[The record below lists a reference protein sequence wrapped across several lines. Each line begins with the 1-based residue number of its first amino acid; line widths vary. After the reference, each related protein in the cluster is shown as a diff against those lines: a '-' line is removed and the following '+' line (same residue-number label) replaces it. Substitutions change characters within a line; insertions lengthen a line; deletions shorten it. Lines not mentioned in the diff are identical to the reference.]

1 MCGIFGAYSS
11 QAITRQEL
19 GTLVKHAEQRG
30 VDSSGLLYFRHG
42 SYELKRADINA
53 TRLLGNT
60 AWSGST
66 FVMGHSRLVTN
77 GEADNQPILKRSVA
91 VIHNGIVVNDREIW
105 PSLKGARELQVDTEV
120 IAQITQEYFEENGT
134 LQGVSGPIYRLC
146 QGAVSCAIAAPSIG
160 ELVLLSNT
168 GSMYLSRRAGGFEFA
183 SESYGLRLLGNLTPE
198 RILNSEVML
207 EIPKSEMPNQTL
219 LQEPGSRNLLPN
231 INLKSSESAL
241 LVNVR
246 PNLVRCSRCILPATM
261 PFIRFDAA
269 GICNYCANY
278 KLRTVPRSLS
288 ELEDLVRKYRR
299 VNGPDV
305 IIPFS
310 GGRDSSFGLH
320 LVVREL
326 GMNPITFTYDW
337 GMITDLGRRNASL
350 MSAKLGVENIIVAA
364 DIVKKRKNI
373 AMNLKAWL
381 ARPNLGMV
389 SILTAGD
396 KHFFKYV
403 DTVKRQTGVN
413 LNLWGINPLEV
424 THFKSGFLGL
434 APDFEET
441 RVYTSSAMK
450 QLSYQSK
457 RLSAMIESPGYFNSS
472 LVDTVSGEYW
482 RSFAKK
488 SDYFHIFDYWRW
500 DEKEINEVLL
510 NDYDWE
516 TATDT
521 STTWRIGDGT
531 AGFYNYVYYTIAG
544 LTEHDTLRSNQIR
557 EGQITRE
564 EALNLVAD
572 ENQPRYENIK
582 WYLDSLGFDFAEVI
596 KTVNATKRL
605 Y

>member
-1 MCGIFGAYSS
+1 MCGIFGIYSS
-11 QAITRQEL
+11 TGVNATAL
-19 GTLVKHAEQRG
+19 KSLAKHAEQRG
-30 VDSSGLLYFRHG
+30 IDSSGLMFSRRGLYQTTR
-42 SYELKRADINA
+42 SDSKA
-53 TRLLGNT
+53 TRLLAQT
-60 AWSGST
+60 SWQGSN
-66 FVMGHSRLVTN
+66 FLMGHSRLVTN
-77 GEADNQPILKRSVA
+77 GEADNQPIVKRSVS
-91 VIHNGIVVNDREIW
+91 VIHNGIVVNDTDIW
-105 PSLKGARELQVDTEV
+105 PSLKGERELQVDTEV
-120 IAQITQEYFEENGT
+120 IAQIAQEHFERLGT
-134 LQGVSGPIYRLC
+134 LAGVSEPIFRLC
-146 QGAVSCAIAAPSIG
+146 KGAVSGAIAAPSAG
-160 ELVLLSNT
+160 ELILLSNT
-168 GSMYLSRRAGGFEFA
+168 GSMYLTQRPDGFEFA
-183 SESYGLRLLGNLTPE
+183 SESYALKLLSNSSPE
-198 RILNSEVML
+198 RILNSEVLL
-207 EIPKSEMPNQTL
+207 EIPASELSNEQVNQVAAT
-219 LQEPGSRNLLPN
+219 RNLLPR
-231 INLKSSESAL
+231 INLNASEEAL
-241 LVNVR
+241 LVNAI
-246 PNLVRCSRCILPATM
+246 PELVRCSRCILPSTM
-261 PFIRFDAA
+261 PFIRFDST
-269 GICNYCANY
+269 GVCNYCTNY
-278 KLRTVPRSLS
+278 RIRTAPKSLA
-288 ELEDLVRKYRR
+288 ELEHLVQSYRR
-299 VNGPDV
+299 ANGPDV

-381 ARPNLGMV
+381 AKPNLGMV

-424 THFKSGFLGL
+424 THFKSGFLGV

-441 RVYTSSAMK
+441 RVYTSGAMK
-450 QLSYQSK
+450 QLDYQSK
-457 RLSAMIESPGYFNSS
+457 RFSAMVESPGYFNSS

-488 SDYFHIFDYWRW
+488 TDYFHIFDYWRW
-500 DEKEINEVLL
+500 DEKEINDVLL
-510 NDYDWE
+510 NEYEWE
-516 TATDT
+516 TAPDT

-531 AGFYNYVYYTIAG
+531 AGFYNYIYHTIAG

-564 EALNLVAD
+564 EALSLVAD

-582 WYLDSLGFDFAEVI
+582 WYLDSLGFDFSEVI
-596 KTVNATKRL
+596 KTVNATMRL

>member
-1 MCGIFGAYSS
+1 MCGIFGIYSS
-11 QAITRQEL
+11 TGVDAIAL
-19 GTLVKHAEQRG
+19 NSLAKHAEQRG
-30 VDSSGLLYFRHG
+30 IDSSGLLFFRSG
-42 SYELKRADINA
+42 AYELSRADSKA
-53 TRLLGNT
+53 TRLLT
-60 AWSGST
+60 RTSWQGSN
-66 FVMGHSRLVTN
+66 FLMGHSRLVTN
-77 GEADNQPILKRSVA
+77 GEADNQPIVKKSVA
-91 VIHNGIVVNDREIW
+91 VIHNGIVVNDSDIW
-105 PSLKGARELQVDTEV
+105 PALNGERELQVDTEV
-120 IAQITQEYFEENGT
+120 IAQIAQEHIDRFGT
-134 LQGVSGPIYRLC
+134 LAGVSEPLFQLC
-146 QGAVSCAIAAPSIG
+146 KGAVSCAIAAPSEG

-168 GSMYLSRRAGGFEFA
+168 GSMYLTQREGGFEFA
-183 SESYGLRLLGNLTPE
+183 SESYALKLLSNSIPE

-207 EIPKSEMPNQTL
+207 EIPASELAKEQANQTA
-219 LQEPGSRNLLPN
+219 GTRNLLTK
-231 INLKSSESAL
+231 INLSASEEAL
-241 LVNVR
+241 LVNSI
-246 PNLVRCSRCILPATM
+246 PELFRCSRCILPSTM
-261 PFIRFDAA
+261 PFIRFDS
-269 GICNYCANY
+269 GGVCNYCTNY
-278 KLRTVPRSLS
+278 KIRTVPKSLA
-288 ELEDLVRKYRR
+288 ELEYLVQNYRR
-299 VNGPDV
+299 ANGPDV

-337 GMITDLGRRNASL
+337 GMVTDLGRRNASL

-373 AMNLKAWL
+373 AINLKAWL
-381 ARPNLGMV
+381 AKPNLGMV
-389 SILTAGD
+389 SVLTAGD

-441 RVYTSSAMK
+441 RVYTSGAIK
-450 QLSYQSK
+450 QLKYQSK
-457 RLSAMIESPGYFNSS
+457 RFSAMIESPGYFNSS
-472 LVDTVSGEYW
+472 ITDTVSGEYW

-488 SDYFHIFDYWRW
+488 TDYFHIFDYWRW
-500 DEKEINEVLL
+500 DEKEINDVLL
-510 NDYDWE
+510 NEYEWE
-516 TATDT
+516 TASDT

-531 AGFYNYVYYTIAG
+531 AGFYNYVYFTIAG

-557 EGQITRE
+557 EGQITRA
-564 EALNLVAD
+564 EALSLVSD

>member
-1 MCGIFGAYSS
+1 MCGIFGSYNAAGVLANSIRS
-11 QAITRQEL
+11 LA
-19 GTLVKHAEQRG
+19 KHAEQRG
-30 VDSSGLLYFRHG
+30 VDSSGLFYFREG
-42 SYELKRADINA
+42 SYELSRAD
-53 TRLLGNT
+53 TRVTLLLNT
-60 AWSGST
+60 AAWRGST
-66 FVMGHSRLVTN
+66 FLMGHSRLVTN
-77 GEADNQPILKRSVA
+77 GEADNQPIVKSSVV
-91 VIHNGIVVNDREIW
+91 VIHNGIVVNDEEIW
-105 PSLKGARELQVDTEV
+105 PFLEGKRQLQVDTEV
-120 IAQITQEYFEENGT
+120 IAQIAQEHLNKFGS
-134 LQGVSGPIYRLC
+134 LSGVSEPVFRLC
-146 QGAVSCAIAAPSIG
+146 QGAVSCAIAAPSHG
-160 ELVLLSNT
+160 ELALISNT
-168 GSMYLSRRAGGFEFA
+168 GSMYLSRRTDGFEFA
-183 SESYGLRLLGNLTPE
+183 SESYALQLVSDATPK
-198 RILNSEVML
+198 RILNEEVILAIPASELAVQQSSPAL
-207 EIPKSEMPNQTL
+207 
-219 LQEPGSRNLLPN
+219 GGRNLLPKV
-231 INLKSSESAL
+231 NLKNSEASL
-241 LVNVR
+241 LVSTQPDV
-246 PNLVRCSRCILPATM
+246 VRCTRCILPTTM
-261 PFIRFDAA
+261 PFIRFDSA
-269 GICNYCANY
+269 GVCNYCLNY
-278 KLRTVPRSLS
+278 KIRTAPKSLE
-288 ELEDLVRKYRR
+288 ELDRLVREYRR
-299 VNGPDV
+299 TSSPDV

-381 ARPNLGMV
+381 AKPNLGMV

-403 DTVKRQTGVN
+403 DTVKRQTGVD

-424 THFKSGFLGL
+424 THFKSGFLGV

-450 QLSYQSK
+450 QLNYQSK
-457 RLSAMIESPGYFNSS
+457 RLSAMLESPGYFNSS

-488 SDYFHIFDYWRW
+488 ADYFHIFDYWRW
-500 DEKEINEVLL
+500 DEQEINNVLL
-510 NDYDWE
+510 NEYDWE
-516 TATDT
+516 TAPDT

-564 EALNLVAD
+564 EALSLVAD

-582 WYLDSLGFDFAEVI
+582 WYLDSLGFDFSEVI
-596 KTVNATKRL
+596 KTVNGTKRL

>member
-1 MCGIFGAYSS
+1 MCGIFGVLTATGISS
-11 QAITRQEL
+11 KAVNL
-19 GTLVKHAEQRG
+19 LANHAEQRG
-30 VDSSGLLYFRHG
+30 IDSSGLLYFNKG
-42 SYELKRADINA
+42 GYQLERADIKA
-53 TRLLGNT
+53 SKLLGKV
-60 AWSGST
+60 AWQGSK
-66 FVMGHSRLVTN
+66 FLMGHSRLVTN
-77 GEADNQPILKRSVA
+77 GEADNQPIVKRSVA
-91 VIHNGIVVNDREIW
+91 VIHNGIVVNDTDIW
-105 PSLKGARELQVDTEV
+105 TSLKGKRELQVDTEV
-120 IAQITQEYFEENGT
+120 IAQIAQEHLERLGT
-134 LQGVSGPIYRLC
+134 LERVSEPIFRLC
-146 QGAVSCAIAAPSIG
+146 KGAVSCAIAAPSVG

-168 GSMYLSRRAGGFEFA
+168 GSMYLTQRPDGFEFA
-183 SESYGLRLLGNLTPE
+183 SEIYALKLISNSSPKP
-198 RILNSEVML
+198 ILNSEVML
-207 EIPKSEMPNQTL
+207 KIPASEFSTEQANQAS
-219 LQEPGSRNLLPN
+219 GKRNLLPR
-231 INLKSSESAL
+231 INLNASEEAL
-241 LVNVR
+241 LVNAI
-246 PNLVRCSRCILPATM
+246 PELVRCSRCILPSTM
-261 PFIRFDAA
+261 PFIRFDTA
-269 GICNYCANY
+269 GVCNYCTNY
-278 KLRTVPRSLS
+278 KIRTAPKSLA
-288 ELEDLVRKYRR
+288 ELESLVREYRQA
-299 VNGPDV
+299 NGPDV

-381 ARPNLGMV
+381 AKPNLGMV

-441 RVYTSSAMK
+441 RVYTSGAMK
-450 QLSYQSK
+450 QLNYQSK
-457 RLSAMIESPGYFNSS
+457 RFSAMVESPGYFNSS

-488 SDYFHIFDYWRW
+488 TDYFHIFDYWRW
-500 DEKEINEVLL
+500 DEKEINDVLL
-510 NDYDWE
+510 NEYDWE
-516 TATDT
+516 TAPDT

-531 AGFYNYVYYTIAG
+531 AGFYNYVYHTIAG

-564 EALNLVAD
+564 EALSLVAD

-582 WYLDSLGFDFAEVI
+582 WYLNSLGFDFSEVV
-596 KTVNATKRL
+596 KTVNATRRL

>member
-1 MCGIFGAYSS
+1 MCGIFGLYSS
-11 QAITRQEL
+11 KGVDVTALKSLAR
-19 GTLVKHAEQRG
+19 HAEQRG
-30 VDSSGLLYFRHG
+30 IDSSGLMFFRRG
-42 SYELKRADINA
+42 SYGLTRADFKA
-53 TRLLGNT
+53 TRLLGQT
-60 AWSGST
+60 KWQGST
-66 FVMGHSRLVTN
+66 FLMGHSRLVTN
-77 GEADNQPILKRSVA
+77 GEADNQPIVKRSVA
-91 VIHNGIVVNDREIW
+91 VIHNGIVVNDQQIW
-105 PSLKGARELQVDTEV
+105 SSLKGKREFQVDSEV
-120 IAQITQEYFEENGT
+120 IAEIAQEHLEKCGT
-134 LQGVSGPIYRLC
+134 LAGVSESIFRLC

-168 GSMYLSRRAGGFEFA
+168 GSMYLARKDDGFEFA
-183 SESYGLRLLGNLTPE
+183 SESYALKSLGNLIPE
-198 RILNSEVML
+198 RILDSEVML
-207 EIPKSEMPNQTL
+207 DIPISELPEL
-219 LQEPGSRNLLPN
+219 LATRNEGNRNLLPQ
-231 INLKSSESAL
+231 INLKASEAAL
-241 LVNVR
+241 LVKAT
-246 PNLVRCSRCILPATM
+246 PDLVRCSKCILPATM
-261 PFIRFDAA
+261 PFIRFDSA
-269 GICNYCANY
+269 GVCNYCLNY
-278 KLRTVPRSLS
+278 KIRTAPKSLE
-288 ELEDLVRKYRR
+288 ELEGLVKKYRR
-299 VNGPDV
+299 INSPDV

-381 ARPNLGMV
+381 AKPNLGMV

-403 DTVKRQTGVN
+403 DTVKRQTGVD

-424 THFKSGFLGL
+424 THFKSGFLGV

-450 QLSYQSK
+450 QLNYQSK
-457 RLSAMIESPGYFNSS
+457 RFSAMLESPGYFNSS
-472 LVDTVSGEYW
+472 LVDTISGEYW

-488 SDYFHIFDYWRW
+488 ADYFHIFDYWRW
-500 DEKEINEVLL
+500 DEEEINNVLL
-510 NDYDWE
+510 NEYDWE
-516 TATDT
+516 TALDT

-564 EALNLVAD
+564 KALSLVAD

-582 WYLDSLGFDFAEVI
+582 WYLDSLGFDFSEVI
-596 KTVNATKRL
+596 KTVNGTKRL